1 LTLSHSGAVSGFL
14 ADNIMIPRT
23 KSAAIVLINSE
34 ESGAMSALRSKLI
47 STLMPENADVPKVS
61 GPPAVEAAKMMFRGL
76 QSGQLERSKLG
87 EEFSQFLTAER
98 LARTAASLKLLGE
111 PSEVTPGNLAERG
124 GMEVSR
130 VVFRF
135 GSASVAA
142 SMFRS
147 SDGKIQ
153 QFLLTRQ

>member
-1 LTLSHSGAVSGFL
+1 
-14 ADNIMIPRT
+14 
-23 KSAAIVLINSE
+23 
-34 ESGAMSALRSKLI
+34 
-47 STLMPENADVPKVS
+47 
-61 GPPAVEAAKMMFRGL
+61 MMFRGL
-76 QSGQLERSKLG
+76 QFGQVERSSLG
-87 EEFSQFLTAER
+87 DEFSQFLTVER
-98 LARTAASLKLLGE
+98 LARAAAALKPLGE
-111 PSEVTPGNLAERG
+111 PTEVTVGPLAERG

-153 QFLLTRQ
+153 QFLLSRQ